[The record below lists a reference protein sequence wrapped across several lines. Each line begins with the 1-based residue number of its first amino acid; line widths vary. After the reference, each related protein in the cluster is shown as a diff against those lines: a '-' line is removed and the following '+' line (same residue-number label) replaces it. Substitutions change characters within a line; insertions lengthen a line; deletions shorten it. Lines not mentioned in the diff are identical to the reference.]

1 MSNDKDS
8 STDMEISINYGERN
22 GLKSSKS
29 RSFKTD
35 QIVLFLN
42 GIPQFEIKEDN
53 LQFPSYIRGD
63 IAMTEDDRDQLVLDY
78 LMGLYRNAQEEIK
91 KQQEIR
97 EIERKKAEADK
108 QKELANS
115 LSKYLPTKQMKE
127 E

>member
-97 EIERKKAEADK
+97 EIERNKAEADK
-108 QKELANS
+108 QKELASS
-115 LSKYLPTKQMKE
+115 LSKYLPTKQLKE
-127 E
+127 